1 MKDKFKGEIM
11 SEYAGLKP
19 KMHSLVSV
27 DVEENKKSKRSQ

>member
-11 SEYAGLKP
+11 SEYVGLKP
-19 KMHSLVSV
+19 KMYSLISV